1 MSKRRVFDEYS
12 SDPRDGTKLRTVLTP
27 GGKHAVGTH
36 SLAQT
41 PNGKHGAWIFKRPG
55 EEEAH
60 KQDNT
65 QSIRNARNKAKR
77 EDITGMPARASLSD
91 RAASLGLEMLSVSGP
106 DCAKA
111 RNSLSAQVRRAE
123 QPPEDRDAGN
133 AARRANRRANA
144 QVTISVRLHCALLLT
159 TPVRLGVSHKLILM
173 THLSF
178 DGPRSFKKR
187 RRVRSMIT

>member
-1 MSKRRVFDEYS
+1 MPPKKRRIFDEYR

-27 GGKHAVGTH
+27 GGKHVVGTQ

-41 PNGKHGAWIFKRPG
+41 PNGKHEAWLFKRLG

-91 RAASLGLEMLSVSGP
+91 RAANLGLEMLSVSGP
-106 DCAKA
+106 D
-111 RNSLSAQVRRAE
+111 
-123 QPPEDRDAGN
+123 
-133 AARRANRRANA
+133 
-144 QVTISVRLHCALLLT
+144 
-159 TPVRLGVSHKLILM
+159 
-173 THLSF
+173 
-178 DGPRSFKKR
+178 
-187 RRVRSMIT
+187 